1 MRKRDRET
9 LHRKLL
15 EQRHLL
21 LKEVADTEADL
32 ETLDTSR
39 ESELEEA
46 AQDERL
52 RRLLDR
58 LDRRAK
64 AEVEE
69 IDAALGRLA
78 ADRYGICVE
87 CEKPIALPRLMALP
101 ATPSCVECAAA
112 TEQGR
117 RVPAERE
124 ESTEPPRGASL
135 PPDYAFLTDRE
146 LQDSVREHLAADGRL
161 DLDELRIVC
170 RHGVVY
176 LDGEV
181 PSNTE
186 RQILLHTVTDVMGL
200 TEVVDRLRVR
210 QEPWQREERS
220 PASAAPEPR
229 APWEEPPTT
238 EDVSEASEEGS
249 DLEAPDR
256 PTPDEE

>member
-1 MRKRDRET
+1 MRKRDRDT

-15 EQRHLL
+15 GQRHLL
-21 LKEVADTEADL
+21 LKEVVDTEADL
-32 ETLDTSR
+32 ETLEATR
-39 ESELEEA
+39 EIELEEA

-69 IDAALGRLA
+69 IDRALGRLA
-78 ADRYGICVE
+78 ADRYGLCVE
-87 CEKPIALPRLMALP
+87 CAEPIALPRLMALP
-101 ATPSCVECAAA
+101 ATPYCVECAAA
-112 TEQGR
+112 TERGPR
-117 RVPAERE
+117 GPAEGG
-124 ESTEPPRGASL
+124 ESSEPPRRASL

-146 LQDSVREHLAADGRL
+146 LLDSVREHLAADGRL

-181 PSNTE
+181 PSTSE

-220 PASAAPEPR
+220 PGNVATEPP
-229 APWEEPPTT
+229 APWEELPST
-238 EDVSEASEEGS
+238 EDINEASEEGS
-249 DLEAPDR
+249 DMEAPDR